1 MRIHTLAH
9 TATEMDAML
18 GCFFFVAWLT
28 VGILSTIIGDV
39 DSWTSGV
46 KIMMMAPVF
55 LVCGG
60 LLLFLDF
67 DREKLEVQARIR
79 DEEGG
84 KGPTASSTGS
94 EAQPLLQ
101 GQNEK

>member
-1 MRIHTLAH
+1 MLAH
-9 TATEMDAML
+9 TPTEMDAML

-55 LVCGG
+55 MGDAG
-60 LLLFLDF
+60 LLLILDYET
-67 DREKLEVQARIR
+67 EKLKVQARVR
-79 DEEGG
+79 DEEVVKAP
-84 KGPTASSTGS
+84 KGSSTGS

-101 GQNEK
+101 AGSK